1 MSAYS
6 IATRGLAG
14 RKVPQGVLTPMGDLL
29 FAASEPGAWYDPS
42 DMSTLFQD
50 SAGTTPVTAVEQP
63 VGLILDKSKGLA
75 LGPEL
80 VTNGDF
86 SNGTTGWSAYNAVI
100 SAVNGTLKVDDS
112 SNLGANS
119 SAVQQLNLVAGR
131 TYLLTFDVVS
141 VSGAWSIGF
150 ATTDSSVGITFPSAM
165 LSKNTTGPQRFV
177 FTYDG
182 TRNFLFMD
190 ADGSG
195 IVFYD
200 NISVKELPGNHAT
213 QATTTKRPTYSRRV
227 NLLTQTED
235 FSTWQWP
242 GGGQD
247 TALGFT
253 GPRGLPNAARLVRT
267 TGSSAYVA
275 FNASTGLN
283 VSVGFRYAVE
293 AYLEKYIGIDSVLV
307 YCGSGNAPGVLRS
320 LTVNTITGAVVNS
333 APGELLNV
341 STARI
346 GSFWRVRYEVICA
359 NASAS
364 ILYPSTPLG
373 AAVGD
378 GIYIAEPTVALA
390 TDAHLPYQRIN
401 TDTDYDAD
409 PAKFPAY
416 LRFDGV
422 DDALQT
428 GNIDFTGT
436 DKMTVWAGVTKLSDA
451 ALSIVAELA
460 DGAVNGAISLQ
471 APFGAASPGFLYL
484 SRGSTARWVATAA
497 YPSPSTAVLTGV
509 SDISGDVVSLR
520 VNTAVVA
527 TTTTDQ
533 GSENYGNYPLY
544 IGARTGTSNYFNGR
558 LGCLIVR
565 GAQSSLSQIEATELY
580 MKKKVGIA

>member
-14 RKVPQGVLTPMGDLL
+14 RKVPQGVLTPMGELL
-29 FAASEPGAWYDPS
+29 FSASEPGAFYDPS

-50 SAGTTPVTAVEQP
+50 SAGTVPVTAVEQP

-112 SNLGANS
+112 SNLGYSS

-213 QATTTKRPTYSRRV
+213 QATTTKRPVLSRRV
-227 NLLTQTED
+227 NLLTKTEQFDNGDLTGVVITASGD
-235 FSTWQWP
+235 FSSLKEST
-242 GGGQD
+242 D
-247 TALGFT
+247 T
-253 GPRGLPNAARLVRT
+253 GPHGAWPP
-267 TGSSAYVA
+267 
-275 FNASTGLN
+275 
-283 VSVGFRYAVE
+283 VSVVTGVE
-293 AYLEKYIGIDSVLV
+293 YVVSCRAKRGEGTRNLAINIAG
-307 YCGSGNAPGVLRS
+307 GAPGAIYNFDSGVSVVSGDAISKSSKMELQPEGDFYCELRFVS
-320 LTVNTITGAVVNS
+320 SYTFPTSVRFLMSRNEITSN
-333 APGELLNV
+333 PNDM
-341 STARI
+341 
-346 GSFWRVRYEVICA
+346 Y
-359 NASAS
+359 
-364 ILYPSTPLG
+364 
-373 AAVGD
+373 VGD
-378 GIYIAEPTVALA
+378 GTSSILIKQIDFRLA
-390 TDAHLPYQRIN
+390 TDAHLPYQRVN

-416 LRFDGV
+416 LRWDGV
-422 DDALQT
+422 DDAMQT

-436 DKMTVWAGVTKLSDA
+436 DKMTVWAGMNSFTQQNGTALGTVVLHPDTGISSFAIYAPINANNLAFNNTTSA
-451 ALSIVAELA
+451 AAGSA
-460 DGAVNGAISLQ
+460 GS
-471 APFGAASPGFLYL
+471 AS
-484 SRGSTARWVATAA
+484 TIATN
-497 YPSPSTAVLTGV
+497 S
-509 SDISGDVVSLR
+509 
-520 VNTAVVA
+520 NAVVA
-527 TTTTDQ
+527 GIADLATRTATLRANGVQLAT
-533 GSENYGNYPLY
+533 GTAASGGGNYRNGPLY
-544 IGARTGTSNYFNGR
+544 IGGQIVANRHFNGR
-558 LGCLIVR
+558 IYQLIAR
-565 GAQSSLSQIEATELY
+565 GAQSSLSQIEAAEAYIKQKMRLP
-580 MKKKVGIA
+580 